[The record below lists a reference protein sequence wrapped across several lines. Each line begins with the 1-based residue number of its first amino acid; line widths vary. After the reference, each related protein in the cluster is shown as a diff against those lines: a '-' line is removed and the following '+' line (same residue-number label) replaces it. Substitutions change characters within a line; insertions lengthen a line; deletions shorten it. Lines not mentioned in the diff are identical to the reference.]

1 MPLLPRSSR
10 ENMNRH
16 TVVQSINSIHLV
28 QPPNIYEVVAQ
39 ISDIPTFDPAPPD
52 DALTKEQAVWTE
64 TTNTRT
70 RIRTVVLGLHEPAT
84 VATIADRA
92 QCSANAARTHL
103 EEFVTLGI
111 VRKHE
116 QSTGTRY
123 ARNEAYVHW
132 RRANELAVLHSL
144 EELLD
149 ELASLETTHD
159 QFQEQF
165 NASAPSDV
173 DLPSEATHAEIE
185 AQLETLSEWAT
196 VREEMDR
203 HKEAIRIARR
213 TDDRF
218 TA

>member
-1 MPLLPRSSR
+1 M
-10 ENMNRH
+10 
-16 TVVQSINSIHLV
+16 
-28 QPPNIYEVVAQ
+28 
-39 ISDIPTFDPAPPD
+39 PTFDPAPPD
-52 DALTKEQAVWTE
+52 DALTKEQEVWTE
-64 TTNTRT
+64 TTNTRS

-84 VATIADRA
+84 VATIAERA

-111 VRKHE
+111 IRKHE

-132 RRANELAVLHSL
+132 RRANELAVSHSV

-149 ELASLETTHD
+149 ELAGLETTYD

-165 NASAPSDV
+165 NASAPPDV
-173 DLPSEATHAEIE
+173 DLPPEATHAEIE

-196 VREEMDR
+196 VREEIDR

-213 TDDRF
+213 TDDRL

>member
-1 MPLLPRSSR
+1 
-10 ENMNRH
+10 MNRH
-16 TVVQSINSIHLV
+16 TVVQTINSTHPI
-28 QPPNIYEVVAQ
+28 QPPNIYAIVAQ
-39 ISDIPTFDPAPPD
+39 ISDMPTFDPAPPD
-52 DALTKEQAVWTE
+52 DALTKEQEVWTE

-70 RIRTVVLGLHEPAT
+70 RIRTVVLGLREPAT

-111 VRKHE
+111 IRKHE

-123 ARNEAYVHW
+123 ARNEAYIHW
-132 RRANELAVLHSL
+132 RRANELAVSYSL

-149 ELASLETTHD
+149 ELAGLETTHD

-165 NASAPSDV
+165 NAATPSDV
-173 DLPSEATHAEIE
+173 DLPPEATHAEIE
-185 AQLETLSEWAT
+185 AQQETLSEWAT
-196 VREEMDR
+196 VREEIDR

-213 TDDRF
+213 TDDRL